1 MVQLV
6 EAHKLLAAPLT
17 IGAWIRGG
25 RRYAR
30 TAQPQ
35 LPHVRS
41 MSARV
46 AASARTRGLRVDC
59 WAAPH
64 ALPAPTPQESAQNA
78 RNARGCGLRSFHEP
92 FHGIPGQ
99 AREIRHSK

>member
-59 WAAPH
+59 WGAPH
-64 ALPAPTPQESAQNA
+64 ALPAPTSQECAQNA
-78 RNARGCGLRSFHEP
+78 RNAQECRRCSFHEP
-92 FHGIPGQ
+92 FHGIG
-99 AREIRHSK
+99 ARPRELGN